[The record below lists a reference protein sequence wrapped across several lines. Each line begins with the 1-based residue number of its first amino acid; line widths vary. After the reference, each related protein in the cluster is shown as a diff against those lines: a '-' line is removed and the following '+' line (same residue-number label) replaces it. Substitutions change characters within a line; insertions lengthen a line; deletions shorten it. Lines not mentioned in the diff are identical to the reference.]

1 MADLNFRFGST
12 GADQLARDQKKIAD
26 TSVLAARGA
35 RLAAD
40 AIEKQRKAA
49 GVSAG
54 ASLAL
59 AKADDILKEAEHGLA
74 EGALEAEFALK
85 REAEAERQAARDAL
99 EAAAANKA
107 LGDSFDKLAR
117 KAGGASLLGTLG
129 ALSPAL
135 IPVTAGVAAGVGAI
149 GVSFGAAAAGAGLF
163 AALAKTAFGE
173 VSTAADAY
181 QKAQAKAAA
190 APATAPAATRA
201 QLAAAKASL
210 AAAQAAQANAKGHA
224 AQAAAQARV
233 SAAQAR
239 LNQLE
244 GQGTQVSK
252 QRAAALKAERQALA
266 GLTGPQ
272 RELVKSTISIKTEW
286 KDLSL
291 AVATPVLAPWMSAAA
306 RALTH
311 LRPLVQPVAD
321 LFRYWGESVDA
332 YFGSQRGSAEITR
345 LAAAFGRFS
354 ATQLRDLGI
363 FVVDIG
369 KGVASLGRDLAGHN
383 VDFGTFGTHLDQ
395 WGTAFQRWSG
405 SSAARQD
412 VNKFLAYV
420 HANGPAVKGLL
431 KNLGGALAAFSPGLT
446 SAGSL
451 ELRLVSDFLGFLART
466 PKGIAKPL
474 TETAGALLL
483 LQKTGV
489 LKVGI
494 KIVGAAVKWLT
505 GGVISI
511 GSGAAAAGEM
521 RAAFATGGAAA
532 AAEIRAALAGGG
544 AVAGAGN
551 AAGGLA
557 TAGRAGVAV
566 EGAGAGLAALLAPVV
581 AGALGGLI
589 IAAWVNQ
596 FRTAANQHPPPA
608 RQQGPRGS
616 FSADTDAWKQYDQA
630 VTSAGRHVAAFPVNT
645 LAAIFAT
652 TGKGAAAARTEVGA
666 YTTAIVQNGLN
677 SDQAKSARDK
687 LIKDMTAAGISAGT
701 ARSDVSAYSLAVEVN
716 GARSDQARDARR
728 RLNADIEK
736 AFRNSQQGKADLAG
750 FTTAVTRHSAQ
761 SDAVRGARQRLISD
775 LIRAGTDAGTARTD
789 VSNLQ
794 AAINK
799 MHGKG
804 ISISMSGKGYYTISE
819 AGKNYQISAGGLF
832 SPHAAGGLITGGMP
846 GRDSVLGMLMPGE
859 VIVPTSLVKAG
870 AVDHL
875 RGMLPGFAAGGTV
888 GPLRTGEAGIGRF
901 YKADVNDEGYSLVA
915 AMRKALKASEA
926 KARAAAQAGS
936 SVPAG
941 GGGAARWKNQI
952 LTALGMLNQ
961 SGSWLGTVERRM
973 NQESGGNPSAINK
986 WDSNWAAGTP
996 SVGVMQVIGPTY
1008 RAYSAPGWR
1017 NLPPMAYG
1025 VSEDV
1030 LANTYAGLHY
1040 ALGRY
1045 GSLSALNRPGGYAK
1059 GGQVPGYAS
1068 GGVAGQG
1075 AAWLKAWQ
1083 SRHGGGFGAAWG
1095 PVVLNEQIAR
1105 MAAAVHRAQAL
1116 AGASGLSPG
1125 QHRFWAGAAA
1135 GEKKRLAVL
1144 HKELTTERAWRY
1156 QLQLGE
1162 LGLDSEIRAAGNLP
1176 GLAGPVKEWKAQ
1188 LGRDKARVAAIS
1200 KMLGYSD
1207 AYLAAHK
1214 PPRKVTPPGVPGS
1227 IPHTGAYTDSTA
1239 DLIAQLFAAAASSS
1253 RVVTLDSGGWLMPG
1267 VQAVANKTGRPEQV
1281 LPPGRGGGSG
1291 GGDTYVINAPH
1302 YVGSHDDLV
1311 RALSDLKR
1319 QGRLPK

>member
-1 MADLNFRFGST
+1 
-12 GADQLARDQKKIAD
+12 
-26 TSVLAARGA
+26 
-35 RLAAD
+35 
-40 AIEKQRKAA
+40 
-49 GVSAG
+49 
-54 ASLAL
+54 
-59 AKADDILKEAEHGLA
+59 
-74 EGALEAEFALK
+74 
-85 REAEAERQAARDAL
+85 
-99 EAAAANKA
+99 
-107 LGDSFDKLAR
+107 
-117 KAGGASLLGTLG
+117 
-129 ALSPAL
+129 
-135 IPVTAGVAAGVGAI
+135 
-149 GVSFGAAAAGAGLF
+149 
-163 AALAKTAFGE
+163 
-173 VSTAADAY
+173 
-181 QKAQAKAAA
+181 
-190 APATAPAATRA
+190 
-201 QLAAAKASL
+201 
-210 AAAQAAQANAKGHA
+210 
-224 AQAAAQARV
+224 
-233 SAAQAR
+233 
-239 LNQLE
+239 
-244 GQGTQVSK
+244 
-252 QRAAALKAERQALA
+252 
-266 GLTGPQ
+266 
-272 RELVKSTISIKTEW
+272 
-286 KDLSL
+286 
-291 AVATPVLAPWMSAAA
+291 MSAAA
-306 RALTH
+306 KALTH

-321 LFRYWGESVDA
+321 LFRYWGESIDA

-354 ATQLRDLGI
+354 ATQLRDIGI

-395 WGTAFQRWSG
+395 WGTAFARWSG
-405 SSAARQD
+405 SDAARHD
-412 VNKFLAYV
+412 VSTFLAYV
-420 HANGPAVKGLL
+420 HANGPAVTGLL
-431 KNLGGALAAFSPGLT
+431 KNLGADLAVFAPGLSSVGAL
-446 SAGSL
+446 
-451 ELRLVSDFLGFLART
+451 ELKLVSGFLGVLART
-466 PKGIAKPL
+466 PQSIAKPL

-521 RAAFATGGAAA
+521 RAAFTTGGAAA

-566 EGAGAGLAALLAPVV
+566 EGAGASLAALLAPVV

-616 FSADTDAWKQYDQA
+616 FSADTDAWKKYDQA

-687 LIKDMTAAGISAGT
+687 LVKDMTAAGISAGT

-716 GARSDQARDARR
+716 GARSDQAREARR

-736 AFRNSQQGKADLAG
+736 AFRNSQQGKADLSG
-750 FTTAVTRHSAQ
+750 FTAAVTHHSAQ
-761 SDAVRGARQRLISD
+761 SDAVRGARQRLITD

-794 AAINK
+794 AAINR

-832 SPHAAGGLITGGMP
+832 SPHAAGGFISGGIP
-846 GRDSVLGMLMPGE
+846 GRDSVPGMLMPGE
-859 VIVPTSLVKAG
+859 VVVPVPMVKAG

-875 RGMLPGFAAGGTV
+875 KGMLPGFASGGAV
-888 GPLRTGEAGIGRF
+888 GPVRTGEAGIGRF
-901 YKADVNDEGYSLVA
+901 YKADVNAEGYSLTT
-915 AMRKALKASEA
+915 AMRTALKAAEA
-926 KARAAAQAGS
+926 AARAASFAVSGS
-936 SVPAG
+936 GPAG
-941 GGGAARWKNQI
+941 GDAAANK
-952 LTALGMLNQ
+952 ALA
-961 SGSWLGTVERRM
+961 RRM
-973 NQESGGNPSAINK
+973 FPWPASMWPSYDYLEMREAGYNRFARNPSSGAYGIPQALPPTK
-986 WDSNWAAGTP
+986 MPFAAQAAGG
-996 SVGVMQVIGPTY
+996 SHAGPQLSWMFNY
-1008 RAYSAPGWR
+1008 IR
-1017 NLPPMAYG
+1017 
-1025 VSEDV
+1025 
-1030 LANTYAGLHY
+1030 
-1040 ALGRY
+1040 GRY
-1045 GSLSALNRPGGYAK
+1045 GNPVSAAAHERAYNWYAGG
-1059 GGQVPGYAS
+1059 GLVPGFAS
-1068 GGVAGQG
+1068 GGSVPRQG

-1083 SRHGGGFGAAWG
+1083 TRHGGGAHG

-1116 AGASGLSPG
+1116 AGAGGLSPG
-1125 QHRFWAGAAA
+1125 QHRFWASAAA
-1135 GEKKRLAVL
+1135 GEKKHLAVL
-1144 HKELTTERAWRY
+1144 NKELTTERAWRY
-1156 QLQLGE
+1156 QLSLNE
-1162 LGLDSEIRAAGNLP
+1162 LGLDKQIRAAGNLP
-1176 GLAGPVKEWKAQ
+1176 GLAGPVKGWKAQ
-1188 LGRDKARVAAIS
+1188 LGRDRATVAAIS
-1200 KMLGYSD
+1200 KMLGYSN

-1214 PPRKVTPPGVPGS
+1214 PAPKVTPPGAPGS

>member
-1 MADLNFRFGST
+1 MAGQSITFDFLTT
-12 GADQLARDQKKIAD
+12 GADRTASGFRKVGDN
-26 TSVLAARGA
+26 TVLAARGA
-35 RLAAD
+35 KVLAN
-40 AIEKQRKAA
+40 AIETLGKKEDRTAA
-49 GVSAG
+49 ESA
-54 ASLAL
+54 LL
-59 AKADDILKEAEHGLA
+59 AKALRQTGDAED
-74 EGALEAEFALK
+74 
-85 REAEAERQAARDAL
+85 RVAARAVVADAAIRRLDDAMQEEKRKAL
-99 EAAAANKA
+99 EAAAANRL

-181 QKAQAKAAA
+181 AKAQAKAA
-190 APATAPAATRA
+190 TAPAAAHPARTCRAQAPRGRPGVTRA
-201 QLAAAKASL
+201 DRQ
-210 AAAQAAQANAKGHA
+210 
-224 AQAAAQARV
+224 
-233 SAAQAR
+233 R
-239 LNQLE
+239 LP
-244 GQGTQVSK
+244 
-252 QRAAALKAERQALA
+252 LKAERQALA

-272 RELVKSTISIKTEW
+272 RELVKSAISIKAEW

-321 LFRYWGESVDA
+321 LFRYWGESIDA

-354 ATQLRDLGI
+354 ATQLRDIGI

-383 VDFGTFGTHLDQ
+383 VDFGTFGTHLAA
-395 WGTAFQRWSG
+395 WGTAFRRWSG

-420 HANGPAVKGLL
+420 HANGPAVKDLL

-446 SAGSL
+446 STGSL
-451 ELRLVSDFLGFLART
+451 ELRLVSDFLGFLAST

-521 RAAFATGGAAA
+521 RAAFTTGGAAA

-544 AVAGAGN
+544 AAAGAGN

-566 EGAGAGLAALLAPVV
+566 EGAGARLAALLAPVV

-616 FSADTDAWKQYDQA
+616 FSADTDAWKKYDQA

-687 LIKDMTAAGISAGT
+687 LVKDMTAAGISAGT

-736 AFRNSQQGKADLAG
+736 AFRNSQQGKADLSG
-750 FTTAVTRHSAQ
+750 FTAAVTHHSAQ

-789 VSNLQ
+789 VNNLQ
-794 AAINK
+794 AAINR

-832 SPHAAGGLITGGMP
+832 SPHAAGGFISGGIP
-846 GRDSVLGMLMPGE
+846 GRDSVPGMLMPGE
-859 VIVPTSLVKAG
+859 VVVPVPMVKAG

-875 RGMLPGFAAGGTV
+875 KGMLPGFASGGAV
-888 GPLRTGEAGIGRF
+888 GPVRTGEAGIGRF
-901 YKADVNDEGYSLVA
+901 YKADVNAEGYSLTT
-915 AMRKALKASEA
+915 AMRTALKAAEA
-926 KARAAAQAGS
+926 AARAASFAVSGS
-936 SVPAG
+936 GPAG
-941 GGGAARWKNQI
+941 GAAAANKS
-952 LTALGMLNQ
+952 LA
-961 SGSWLGTVERRM
+961 RRM
-973 NQESGGNPSAINK
+973 FPWPASMWPSYDYLEMREAGYNRFARNPSSGAYGIPQALPPTK
-986 WDSNWAAGTP
+986 MPFAAQAAGG
-996 SVGVMQVIGPTY
+996 SHAGPQLSWMDSY
-1008 RAYSAPGWR
+1008 IR
-1017 NLPPMAYG
+1017 
-1025 VSEDV
+1025 
-1030 LANTYAGLHY
+1030 
-1040 ALGRY
+1040 GRY
-1045 GSLSALNRPGGYAK
+1045 GNPVSAAAHERAYNWYAGG
-1059 GGQVPGYAS
+1059 GLVPGFAS
-1068 GGVAGQG
+1068 GGSVPRQG

-1083 SRHGGGFGAAWG
+1083 TRHGGGAHG

-1116 AGASGLSPG
+1116 AGAGGLSPG
-1125 QHRFWAGAAA
+1125 QHRFWASAAA
-1135 GEKKRLAVL
+1135 GEKKHLAVL
-1144 HKELTTERAWRY
+1144 NKELTTERAWRY
-1156 QLQLGE
+1156 QLSLNE
-1162 LGLDSEIRAAGNLP
+1162 LGLDKEIRAAGNLP
-1176 GLAGPVKEWKAQ
+1176 GLAGPVKGWKAQ
-1188 LGRDKARVAAIS
+1188 LGRDRATVAGIS
-1200 KMLGYSD
+1200 KMLGYS
-1207 AYLAAHK
+1207 A
-1214 PPRKVTPPGVPGS
+1214 RT
-1227 IPHTGAYTDSTA
+1227 
-1239 DLIAQLFAAAASSS
+1239 
-1253 RVVTLDSGGWLMPG
+1253 
-1267 VQAVANKTGRPEQV
+1267 
-1281 LPPGRGGGSG
+1281 
-1291 GGDTYVINAPH
+1291 
-1302 YVGSHDDLV
+1302 
-1311 RALSDLKR
+1311 
-1319 QGRLPK
+1319 